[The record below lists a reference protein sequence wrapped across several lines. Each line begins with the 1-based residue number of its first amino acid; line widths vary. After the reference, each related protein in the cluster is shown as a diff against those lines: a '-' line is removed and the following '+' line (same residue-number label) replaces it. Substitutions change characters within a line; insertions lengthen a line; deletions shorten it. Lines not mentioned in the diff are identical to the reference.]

1 MTFQVFLPRDAM
13 HKHSMWLCG
22 VCPSV
27 CLSVTFV
34 DFVKANKH
42 IFNFLIV
49 FPYTKR
55 YGNILTPPPPYEGVE
70 YRWGRQKS
78 RFSADIWLHRMLWTV
93 RLPSYKTDA
102 TDRGKLMTLVAGKR
116 RRLFFTKDDAKCLWQ
131 EAWTLRR
138 RQQSSNDKSAAKL
151 TTTGNQ
157 CASPPRGNA
166 IPAGPLSDSGEILC
180 CCGIPIGPHC

>member
-1 MTFQVFLPRDAM
+1 M
-13 HKHSMWLCG
+13 LCISTACG
-22 VCPSV
+22 YAVSVRPYV
-27 CLSVTFV
+27 CLSRSSILS
-34 DFVKANKH
+34 KRINISS
-42 IFNFLIV
+42 IFFNRLSV
-49 FPYTKR
+49 YQTLWQ
-55 YGNILTPPPPYEGVE
+55 YSDAPPYEGVE

-93 RLPSYKTDA
+93 RLPSYKIDA